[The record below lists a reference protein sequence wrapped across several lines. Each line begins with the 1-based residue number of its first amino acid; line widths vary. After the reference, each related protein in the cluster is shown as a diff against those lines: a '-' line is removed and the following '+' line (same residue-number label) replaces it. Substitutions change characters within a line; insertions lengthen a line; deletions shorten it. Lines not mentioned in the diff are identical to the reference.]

1 MKRKILP
8 SGDPVLRIKSRPV
21 GKIDKKVR
29 DLITDL
35 KDTLQTQKDPEG
47 VGLAAPQIGK
57 NLRVFLAKYKNFER
71 VVINPEIVKIENK
84 KKSNVK
90 INKKPKGGKEIL
102 EGCLSL
108 PNYYGPLKRAP
119 KVTVKYLNEKGLEI
133 TETMEGFHAQIILH
147 EIDHL
152 NGILFIDHLI
162 SEGKPLYKVEGDEWE
177 EVELI

>member
-1 MKRKILP
+1 MVRKIIP
-8 SGDPVLRIKSRPV
+8 SGDPILRIKSKSV
-21 GKIDKKVR
+21 GKIDKKIR

-35 KDTLQTQKDPEG
+35 KDTLRIQKDPEG

-57 NLRVFLAKYKNFER
+57 NLRVFVAKYKNFER
-71 VVINPEIVKIENK
+71 VVINPEVIKIEKESKSAIK
-84 KKSNVK
+84 KGGKN
-90 INKKPKGGKEIL
+90 GKEIL

-108 PNYYGPLKRAP
+108 PYYYGPLKRSS
-119 KVTVKYLNEKGLEI
+119 KVTIKYLTEDEKQV
-133 TETMEGFHAQIILH
+133 TETLDGFHAQIILH

-162 SEGKPLYKVEGDEWE
+162 TEGKPLYKVEGDEWE